1 MQVGRFEYSAEAN
14 RSRSVKRRF
23 VVVPS
28 LDIQLPCFVRGM
40 QTRTVPY
47 RLRAALIHKGLS
59 PASGHYVALLYDCDE
74 THNVWVAHDGAPAV
88 RTNDDVV
95 TTMYRDVSML
105 YYTRTA

>member
-28 LDIQLPCFVRGM
+28 LDIQ
-40 QTRTVPY
+40 
-47 RLRAALIHKGLS
+47 AALIHKGLS